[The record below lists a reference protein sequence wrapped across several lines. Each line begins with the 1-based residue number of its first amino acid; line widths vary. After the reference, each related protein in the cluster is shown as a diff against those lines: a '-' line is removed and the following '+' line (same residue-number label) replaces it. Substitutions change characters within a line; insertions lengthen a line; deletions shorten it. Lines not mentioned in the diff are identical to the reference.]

1 MKLSKIS
8 IQRPVTTIMIMLIV
22 ILLGG
27 ISITRLS
34 VDLFPNMSLPYAV
47 VLTNYD
53 GAGPREI
60 ETLLTRPLEGQL
72 GTVSNLKNITST
84 SSNGSSMVMLEFN
97 DGTDMNF
104 ATLDIREKI
113 DMIKGFL
120 PDDVGEP
127 MVVKIDPNM
136 MASMEIGIS
145 GGYDLAQLKQIAEDR
160 IINRIERI
168 AGVASVSLDG
178 GKEKEIQIT
187 LNSSKLK
194 GYNITPST
202 IASILRAE
210 NINLPGGDIK
220 QGNKTLTLRSIGE
233 FNSVEEI
240 RNLPITLPGTTI
252 YLRDI
257 ATVEESFK
265 EMKSFSYING
275 NPSINLTIQKQS
287 TANTVEVAKAVHK
300 TLDLIRKD
308 MKGLEITVITDN
320 ARFIQSSIG
329 NVAYTAIFGSILAI
343 LILFIFLR
351 NIRSTLII
359 GISIPVS
366 VISVFSLMYFGGLTL
381 NMVSLG
387 GLSLGV
393 GMLVDNSIVVLEN
406 IYRFRQNGF
415 SRKEAADQ
423 GASEVGMAVVASTLT
438 TIAVFLPVVFVEGF
452 AADIFK
458 DMALT
463 VTFSLAASLVVAL
476 TVVPMLSSKILKV
489 EKSQKNTIVSKIMNS
504 FEKGLDSIDANYK
517 KLLNWCIHHRKT
529 TSGITL
535 AIFLGTLALV
545 PLVGMEMMPSTDEGE
560 FSVSISL
567 PKGTIIE
574 DTFKIVDK
582 VGQIIEEIPEVK
594 QISYS
599 VGGGGGL
606 LGRGSSANG
615 ARFTVNVGIVDERKR
630 NIEEIVNATRDNL
643 TNISGAEIS
652 VAATSSSM
660 GGGMGGAG
668 KPVTIQI
675 SGDELSELTKI
686 ANDFVKDLETLPGL
700 IDVASSIEEG
710 IPEAQLIVD
719 RNKASRYGLNMV
731 TIANALQSAVDGSV
745 ATQYKIDGTEI
756 DVRIQYNKSE
766 INYLPDLN
774 NIIVN
779 TSSGSHVT
787 LDEVASIHKED
798 GPVSI
803 SRENQKRVVT
813 VDSDLVGIDVGS
825 AKKIIDAKMTGYDM
839 PDGYEYEFTGEAEEM
854 MESFKSLGLA
864 LILAIILVYMVL
876 ASQFESLIHPFTIM
890 FSVPLA
896 LTGAI
901 FALFITNKNISMP
914 AFIGFIMLAGIVV
927 NNAIVLVDYI
937 NILRG
942 RGQER
947 SEAILNAGPTRL
959 RPILMTTSTTVLAM
973 LPMAL
978 GLGEGSELMAPMAIA
993 VIGGLLLSTV
1003 LTLVIIPV
1011 NYSIFDDLIIKFKRK
1026 YFKEKQGN
1034 KDNKY
1039 STST

>member
-1 MKLSKIS
+1 MKLSKVS
-8 IQRPVTTIMIMLIV
+8 IQRPVTTIMIMLIA
-22 ILLGG
+22 ILLGA

-47 VLTNYD
+47 VLTSYE

-72 GTVSNLKNITST
+72 GTVSNLKNISSS

-127 MVVKIDPNM
+127 MVIKIDPNM

-145 GGYDLAQLKQIAEDR
+145 GSYDLTELKQIAEDKV
-160 IINRIERI
+160 INRIERI
-168 AGVASVSLDG
+168 AGVASVSING

-187 LNSSKLK
+187 LNSSKIK

-202 IASILRAE
+202 LASILRAE

-220 QGNKTLTLRSIGE
+220 HGNKTLTLRSIGE
-233 FNSVEEI
+233 FHSIEEI

-265 EMKSFSYING
+265 EMKNFSYING

-287 TANTVEVAKAVHK
+287 TANTVAVAKAVHK
-300 TLDLIRKD
+300 TLDDLRKD
-308 MKGLEITVITDN
+308 LKGLEITIITDN
-320 ARFIQSSIG
+320 ARFIQSAIG
-329 NVAYTAIFGSILAI
+329 NVASTAIIGGILAI

-359 GISIPVS
+359 SISIPVS

-387 GLSLGV
+387 GLSLGI

-406 IYRFRQNGF
+406 IYRYRQNGF

-438 TIAVFLPVVFVEGF
+438 TIAVFLPVVFVEGY

-463 VTFSLAASLVVAL
+463 VTFSLVASLIVAL
-476 TVVPMLSSKILKV
+476 TIVPMLSSKLLKV
-489 EKSQKNTIVSKIMNS
+489 EKSEKNTIISKITNS
-504 FEKGLDSIDANYK
+504 FEKGLDSIDSKYRK
-517 KLLNWCIHHRKT
+517 VLNWCIHHRKT
-529 TSGITL
+529 TAGITL
-535 AIFLGTLALV
+535 VIFLGTLALV

-560 FSVSISL
+560 FSVAINL
-567 PKGTIIE
+567 PKGTVLE
-574 DTFKIVDK
+574 DTFEVVEKVEKIIKD
-582 VGQIIEEIPEVK
+582 IPEAQ
-594 QISYS
+594 QIFYS
-599 VGGGGGL
+599 VGGSGGL
-606 LGRGSSANG
+606 LGNLSSANG
-615 ARFTVNVGIVDERKR
+615 ANFSVYVGKVDERKR
-630 NIEEIVNATRDNL
+630 GIDEIVDGIRENL
-643 TNISGAEIS
+643 ANISGSEIS
-652 VAATSSSM
+652 VAVTSSSM
-660 GGGMGGAG
+660 RGMSSG

-675 SGDELSELTKI
+675 SGDDLSVLTNI

-700 IDVASSIEEG
+700 IDVASSLEEG
-710 IPEAQLIVD
+710 VPEAQLIVD

-774 NIIVN
+774 NITVN
-779 TSSGSHVT
+779 TSSGGNVT
-787 LDEVASIHKED
+787 LEEIATIQREE

-803 SRENQKRVVT
+803 SRSNQKRTVT
-813 VDSDLVGIDVGS
+813 VDADLVDIDVGS
-825 AKKIIDAKMTGYDM
+825 AKKIIDQKMLSYNM
-839 PDGYEYEFTGEAEEM
+839 PDGYSYEFTGETEEM
-854 MESFKSLGLA
+854 MASFESLGLA

-896 LTGAI
+896 LTGAM
-901 FALFITNKNISMP
+901 FALFITNKNLSMP
-914 AFIGFIMLAGIVV
+914 AFIGLIMLAGIVV

-937 NILRG
+937 ITLRG

-947 SEAILNAGPTRL
+947 TEAILNAGPTRL

-978 GLGEGSELMAPMAIA
+978 GLGEGSELMAPLAIS

-1011 NYSIFDDLIIKFKRK
+1011 NYSIFDDIIIKIKKIFYKDK
-1026 YFKEKQGN
+1026 KSN
-1034 KDNKY
+1034 KDMLQI
-1039 STST
+1039 

>member
-1 MKLSKIS
+1 MKLSKVS
-8 IQRPVTTIMIMLIV
+8 IRRPVTTIMIMLIV
-22 ILLGG
+22 ILLGV

-47 VLTNYD
+47 VLTDYE
-53 GAGPREI
+53 GAGPQEI

-72 GTVSNLKNITST
+72 GTVSNLKNITSS

-97 DGTDMNF
+97 DNTDMNF

-113 DMIKGFL
+113 DMIKGYL
-120 PDDVGEP
+120 PEDVGEP
-127 MVVKIDPNM
+127 MVIKIDPNM

-145 GGYDLAQLKQIAEDR
+145 GNYDLAQIKEITEDK
-160 IINRIERI
+160 IINKIERI
-168 AGVASVSLDG
+168 PGVASVSING
-178 GKEKEIQIT
+178 GQEKEIQIT

-202 IASILRAE
+202 IASVLRAE
-210 NINLPGGDIK
+210 NINLPGGDVK
-220 QGNKTLTLRSIGE
+220 YGNKTLTLRSIGE
-233 FNSVEEI
+233 FKSVEEI
-240 RNLPITLPGTTI
+240 RNLPITLPGATI

-257 ATVEESFK
+257 ATVKESFK

-275 NPSINLTIQKQS
+275 NPSINLSIQKQS
-287 TANTVEVAKAVHK
+287 TANTVAVAKAVRN
-300 TLDLIRKD
+300 TLDEIRKEQ
-308 MKGLEITVITDN
+308 KGLEITIITDN

-329 NVAYTAIFGSILAI
+329 NVATTAVVGGILAV

-406 IYRFRQNGF
+406 IYRFRQKGF

-423 GASEVGMAVVASTLT
+423 GASEVGMAVLASTLT
-438 TIAVFLPVVFVEGF
+438 TIAVFLPVVFVQGI

-463 VTFSLAASLVVAL
+463 VTFSLAASLLVAL

-489 EKSQKNTIVSKIMNS
+489 EKSDKNTIISKIMNA
-504 FEKGLDSIDANYK
+504 FEKVLNSIDNRYRK
-517 KLLNWCIHHRKT
+517 ILNWCMHHRKST
-529 TSGITL
+529 VLITL
-535 AIFLGTLALV
+535 AVFSITMALI
-545 PLVGMEMMPSTDEGE
+545 PLVGMEMMPSTDEGQ
-560 FSVSISL
+560 FSVSIDL
-567 PKGTIIE
+567 PKGTVVE
-574 DTFKIVDK
+574 DTFEVVDQVDKIVN
-582 VGQIIEEIPEVK
+582 EIPEV
-594 QISYS
+594 QQVFYS
-599 VGGGGGL
+599 VGGSGDML
-606 LGRGSSANG
+606 STGSSNSAS
-615 ARFTVNVGIVDERKR
+615 FTVNVGKVEDRKR
-630 NIEEIVNATRDNL
+630 GIEEIVNSIRESLNS
-643 TNISGAEIS
+643 ISGAEIT
-652 VAATSSSM
+652 VAVTSTSM
-660 GGGMGGAG
+660 GGMTGG
-668 KPVTIQI
+668 KPITIQI
-675 SGDELSELTKI
+675 SGDDLSVLSTI
-686 ANDFVKDLETLPGL
+686 ANDFVKEMETLPDL
-700 IDVASSIEEG
+700 IDVSSSLEEG

-719 RNKASRYGLNMV
+719 RNKASRYGLNMI
-731 TIANALQSAVDGSV
+731 TIANAILSAVDGSV

-756 DVRIQYNKSE
+756 DVRIQYNKNE

-774 NIIVN
+774 NVTIN
-779 TSSGSHVT
+779 TSSGGHVN
-787 LDEVASIHKED
+787 LDEIATIRREI

-803 SRENQKRVVT
+803 SRDNQKRVVT
-813 VDSDLVGIDVGS
+813 VESDLVDIDTGS
-825 AKKIIDAKMTGYDM
+825 AKEIIEDKLSTYNM
-839 PDGYEYEFTGEAEEM
+839 PDGYEYEFTGETEEM
-854 MESFKSLGLA
+854 MESFESLGLA

-896 LTGAI
+896 LTGAML
-901 FALFITNKNISMP
+901 ALFITNNNLSMP
-914 AFIGFIMLAGIVV
+914 AFIGLIMLAGIVV

-937 NILRG
+937 NTLRG

-947 SEAILNAGPTRL
+947 TEAILNAGPTRL
-959 RPILMTTSTTVLAM
+959 RPILMTTLTTVLAM

-978 GLGEGSELMAPMAIA
+978 GLGEGSELMAPMATA

-1011 NYSIFDDLIIKFKRK
+1011 NYSLFDDLIIKIKKTFFKK
-1026 YFKEKQGN
+1026 KQVN
-1034 KDNKY
+1034 KDLLQL
-1039 STST
+1039 

>member
-1 MKLSKIS
+1 MKLSKVS

-22 ILLGG
+22 ILLGV

-47 VLTNYD
+47 VLTSYE

-72 GTVSNLKNITST
+72 GTVSNLKNITSS
-84 SSNGSSMVMLEFN
+84 SSNGSSMVMLQFN

-127 MVVKIDPNM
+127 MVIKIDPNM

-145 GGYDLAQLKQIAEDR
+145 GSYDLAQLKQIAEDK
-160 IINRIERI
+160 IINKIERI
-168 AGVASVSLDG
+168 AGVASVSING
-178 GKEKEIQIT
+178 GQEKEVQIT
-187 LNSSKLK
+187 LDSSKLK
-194 GYNITPST
+194 GYNITPAT

-220 QGNKTLTLRSIGE
+220 HGNKTLTLRSIGE
-233 FNSVEEI
+233 FNSIDEI

-257 ATVEESFK
+257 ATVEETFK
-265 EMKSFSYING
+265 EMKNFSYING
-275 NPSINLTIQKQS
+275 NPSINLSIQKQS
-287 TANTVEVAKAVHK
+287 TANTVKVAKAVHN
-300 TLDLIRKD
+300 TLDEISKD
-308 MKGLEITVITDN
+308 MKDLEITVITDS
-320 ARFIQSSIG
+320 ARFIQSSIS
-329 NVAYTAIFGSILAI
+329 NVASIAIVGGILAI

-366 VISVFSLMYFGGLTL
+366 IISVFSLMYFGGLTL
-381 NMVSLG
+381 NIVSLG

-406 IYRFRQNGF
+406 IYRFRQNGY

-423 GASEVGMAVVASTLT
+423 GASEVGMAVLASTLT
-438 TIAVFLPVVFVEGF
+438 TIAVFLPVIFVQGF

-463 VTFSLAASLVVAL
+463 VTFSLVASLVVAL
-476 TVVPMLSSKILKV
+476 TVVPMLSSKLLKV
-489 EKSQKNTIVSKIMNS
+489 EKSKKNTIISKITNA
-504 FEKGLDSIDANYK
+504 FEKGLNKIDIQYR
-517 KLLNWCIHHRKT
+517 KLLNWCIHHRKST
-529 TSGITL
+529 AIITL
-535 AIFLGTLALV
+535 VIFAATLALV
-545 PLVGMEMMPSTDEGE
+545 PFVGMEMMPNTDEGE
-560 FSVSISL
+560 FSVSINL
-567 PKGTIIE
+567 PKGTIID
-574 DTFKIVDK
+574 DTFLIVNK
-582 VGQIIEEIPEVK
+582 VEKSINEIPEVK
-594 QISYS
+594 QVSYS
-599 VGGGGGL
+599 VGGGSGL
-606 LGRGSSANG
+606 LGSGTSSNV
-615 ARFTVNVGIVDERKR
+615 ARFSVNVGKVNDRKR
-630 NIEEIVNATRDNL
+630 GINEIVNAIREKLD
-643 TNISGAEIS
+643 NISGAEIS

-660 GGGMGGAG
+660 GGMSSG
-668 KPVTIQI
+668 KPITIQI
-675 SGDELSELTKI
+675 SGDDLSVLSNI
-686 ANDFVKDLETLPGL
+686 ANDFVKDLETLPEL
-700 IDVASSIEEG
+700 IDVASSVEEG

-719 RNKASRYGLNMV
+719 RNRASRYGLNMI
-731 TIANALQSAVDGSV
+731 TIANALQSAVGGSV

-766 INYLPDLN
+766 INYIPDLN
-774 NIIVN
+774 NITVN
-779 TSSGSHVT
+779 TSSGGHVS
-787 LDEVASIHKED
+787 LDEVASIQREV
-798 GPVSI
+798 GPISI
-803 SRENQKRVVT
+803 SRNNQKRVVT
-813 VDSDLVGIDVGS
+813 VDADLVNIDTGS
-825 AKKIIDAKMTGYDM
+825 AQKLINQKMSGYIM
-839 PDGYEYEFTGEAEEM
+839 PDGYSYEFTGEAEEM
-854 MESFKSLGLA
+854 MKSFESLGLA

-896 LTGAI
+896 LTGAM
-901 FALFITNKNISMP
+901 FALFITNKNLSMP
-914 AFIGFIMLAGIVV
+914 AFIGLIMLAGIVV

-937 NILRG
+937 NTLRG

-947 SEAILNAGPTRL
+947 TEAILNAGPTRL

-978 GLGEGSELMAPMAIA
+978 GIGEGSELMAPLAIS
-993 VIGGLLLSTV
+993 VIGGLSLSTV

-1011 NYSIFDDLIIKFKRK
+1011 NYSIFDDIIIKIKKIFFKD
-1026 YFKEKQGN
+1026 KQGN
-1034 KDNKY
+1034 KNMLQI
-1039 STST
+1039 